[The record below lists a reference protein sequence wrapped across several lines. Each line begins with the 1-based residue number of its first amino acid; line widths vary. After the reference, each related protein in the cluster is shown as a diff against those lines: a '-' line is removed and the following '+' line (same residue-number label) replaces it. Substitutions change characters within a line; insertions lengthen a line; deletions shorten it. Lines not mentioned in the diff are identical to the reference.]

1 MKRGYKME
9 EVIILDEKEF
19 LIVDKITLND
29 KKYLYVIATDGSN
42 AFTIL
47 NEYEEDGKIK
57 VKSVLDEN
65 IVNQVMQSICKRS
78 E

>member
-1 MKRGYKME
+1 ME

>member
-1 MKRGYKME
+1 ME

-42 AFTIL
+42 TFTIL

-65 IVNQVMQSICKRS
+65 IVNQVMQSITKRS